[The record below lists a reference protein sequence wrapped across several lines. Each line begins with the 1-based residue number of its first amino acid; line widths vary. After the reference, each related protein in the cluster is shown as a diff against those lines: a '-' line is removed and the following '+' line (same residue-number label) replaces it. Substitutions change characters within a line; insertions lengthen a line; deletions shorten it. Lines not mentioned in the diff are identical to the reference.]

1 VRFDIVNGLVAEGFS
16 IRGLW
21 ENPRPDSGPPL
32 EGLEPGSD
40 AHQARYI
47 PYGLRVVAERG

>member
-1 VRFDIVNGLVAEGFS
+1 VRFDIVNGLVVGGFS

-21 ENPRPDSGPPL
+21 ETPRPDSGPPP
-32 EGLEPGSD
+32 EELEPGSD

-47 PYGLRVVAERG
+47 PYGLRVVVERG